1 MAERS
6 YEQILA
12 RLKKKEYDPVYFLT
26 GEEPYYIDLVSDYIE
41 ENVLTEADKS
51 FNLTILYGKE
61 TDANAV
67 MNAAKRF
74 PMMAS
79 QQVVIVKEA
88 QEIAKFD
95 DLIHYI
101 EKPLNSTLLVLNY
114 KYSKPDKRKKVF
126 KSLIN
131 NSIFLESKRLYD
143 NQVQAWITGYL
154 SARNLSIEP
163 KASAL
168 LTEFLGNDLSKI
180 SNEIDK
186 LIISLGE
193 GQKMITSSL
202 IERNIGI
209 SKDFNIFELQRA
221 LGKRDVVA
229 ANRIINYFAE
239 NPKNHSAVGTIS
251 MLYGFFSK
259 VLIYYWIKDKSQQN
273 LFEQLGVKHQY
284 FLKDYIEAARNY
296 DANKA
301 VKIIELLR
309 EYDLKSKGYKGTDI
323 PDGDLLKEL
332 IFKILH

>member
-6 YEQILA
+6 YQQILA

-41 ENVLTEADKS
+41 ENVLTEAEKS

-61 TDANAV
+61 SDANAV

-79 QQVVIVKEA
+79 HQVVIVKEA

-114 KYSKPDKRKKVF
+114 KYSKPDKRRKVF
-126 KSLIN
+126 KSLIT

-143 NQVQAWITGYL
+143 NQVQAWIAGYL
-154 SARNLSIEP
+154 SARSLSIEP

-180 SNEIDK
+180 SNEINK
-186 LIISLGE
+186 LIISLAE

-221 LGKRDVVA
+221 LAKRDVVA

-259 VLIYYWIKDKSQQN
+259 VLIYYWIKDKSEKN
-273 LFEQLGVKHQY
+273 LSEQLGVRHNY
-284 FLKDYIEAARNY
+284 FLKDYIQAARNY
-296 DANKA
+296 DAKK
-301 VKIIELLR
+301 VIQIIELLR
-309 EYDLKSKGYKGTDI
+309 EYDLKSKGYKGTNI
-323 PDGDLLKEL
+323 PDGGLLKEL